1 MQYFLIVT
9 FLVLAGVAALFVLK
23 DNDVLLI
30 STFVVVIV
38 GFIFGVSR
46 IAKEKE

>member
-1 MQYFLIVT
+1 MQYFIIVT
-9 FLVLAGVAALFVLK
+9 LLVLAGVGALFLLK

-30 STFVVVIV
+30 ATFIVVIV

-46 IAKEKE
+46 IAKEK

>member
-1 MQYFLIVT
+1 MQYFMIVLL
-9 FLVLAGVAALFVLK
+9 LVLAGVGALFVLK

-30 STFVVVIV
+30 TTFIVVIV

-46 IAKEKE
+46 IAKEK

>member
-1 MQYFLIVT
+1 MQYFIIVT
-9 FLVLAGVAALFVLK
+9 LLILAGVGALFLIN

-30 STFVVVIV
+30 ATFIVVIV

-46 IAKEKE
+46 IAKEK

>member
-1 MQYFLIVT
+1 MQYFIIVT
-9 FLVLAGVAALFVLK
+9 LLVLAGVGALFILK

-30 STFVVVIV
+30 TTFIVVIV

-46 IAKEKE
+46 IAKEK

>member
-1 MQYFLIVT
+1 MQYFIIV
-9 FLVLAGVAALFVLK
+9 FLLVLAGVGALFILK

-30 STFVVVIV
+30 TTFIVVIV

-46 IAKEKE
+46 IAKEK

>member
-1 MQYFLIVT
+1 MQYFTIIFLLI
-9 FLVLAGVAALFVLK
+9 LAGVGALFVIK

-30 STFVVVIV
+30 TTFIVVIV

-46 IAKEKE
+46 IAKEK

>member
-1 MQYFLIVT
+1 MQYFIIVT
-9 FLVLAGVAALFVLK
+9 LLVLAGVGALFLIK

-30 STFVVVIV
+30 ATFIVVIV

-46 IAKEKE
+46 IAKEK

>member
-1 MQYFLIVT
+1 MQYFIIVT
-9 FLVLAGVAALFVLK
+9 LLVLAGVGALFLLK

-30 STFVVVIV
+30 TTFIVVIV

-46 IAKEKE
+46 IAKEK